1 MPASIRVISKPPGK
15 QGRGFSFWPFRT
27 VSEPGL
33 PLQAL
38 ALEVGERE
46 RAEAHEAEPSA
57 RSDTEH
63 PVFYEITIASVDQP
77 KLLSRLSEALVSPH
91 AVGCLH
97 ARARNL
103 QFNVWR
109 YTCRGT
115 WG

>member
-1 MPASIRVISKPPGK
+1 MPASVRVISEPPGK
-15 QGRGFSFWPFRT
+15 LGRGCSFGPSRT
-27 VSEPGL
+27 ATEPGI

-57 RSDTEH
+57 RSDTEN

-91 AVGCLH
+91 AASCLY

-103 QFNVWR
+103 QVKMWR
-109 YTCRGT
+109 YICRGT